1 MSLRILHVTP
11 YFADAWGYGGIP
23 RVATALARELG
34 ARGHAVT
41 VCTTDAADA
50 GARTRPSVT
59 GPTRD
64 RLWNCVD
71 VHTFSNASNTLAYH
85 LQCFLPRRLDA
96 FLARHAREFDIAHL
110 HACRNL
116 PVSIAARRLTAAG
129 VPYVLAP
136 NGTAPRL
143 ERRRAAKWMYDVTV
157 GRGDLQHAAA
167 VLAVSE
173 SERAQLEGFGVPSA
187 RIRVVPN
194 PVDLDTQDGPRPQSF
209 RVRHA
214 LGDGPLVL
222 FLGKV
227 TPRKRVEALVRAFD
241 QLDRPDARLVIAGND
256 MGAMPSVRAEIRR
269 ARLEARTTFTGL
281 LRSADRVEALA
292 AADVV
297 VYASSDEVFG
307 LVAFEALLAGT
318 PVVVAGDSGCGEMVA
333 DTGGGVIVPVGDDA
347 ALSAAIRS
355 ILASPREWRLR
366 AEEAAGRVR
375 ARFGG
380 HVIAERLDA
389 LYHELIVARLD

>member
-1 MSLRILHVTP
+1 MPLRILHVTP

-23 RVATALARELG
+23 RVATTLAKALD

-50 GARTRPSVT
+50 RARARPAVSGAMPRRM
-59 GPTRD
+59 
-64 RLWNCVD
+64 WNCVD
-71 VHTFSNASNTLAYH
+71 VHIFSNASNTLAYH
-85 LQCFLPRRLDA
+85 LQCFLPRGLDR
-96 FLARHAREFDIAHL
+96 FLATHARGFDIAHL

-143 ERRRAAKWMYDVTV
+143 ERRRAAKWVYDLTV
-157 GRGDLQHAAA
+157 GRGDLRHAAA
-167 VLAVSE
+167 VIAVSE
-173 SERAQLEGFGVPSA
+173 SERAQLERAGVPPA
-187 RIRVVPN
+187 RIHLVPN
-194 PVDLDTQDGPRPQSF
+194 PVDLDEHDLPRVQAF
-209 RVRHA
+209 RA
-214 LGDGPLVL
+214 TYGLGDRPVVL

-227 TPRKRVEALVRAFD
+227 TPRKRVDALVRAFA
-241 QLDRPDARLVIAGND
+241 QLDRIDAQLVIAGND
-256 MGAMPSVRAEIRR
+256 MGAMSSVMAEVRR
-269 ARLEARTTFTGL
+269 AGLEARTTFTGL
-281 LRSADRVEALA
+281 LRGVDRVEALA

-297 VYASSDEVFG
+297 VYPSSDEVFG

-318 PVVVAGDSGCGEMVA
+318 PVVVGGDSGCGEIVA
-333 DTGGGVIVPVGDDA
+333 TTGGGVVVGVDDDE
-347 ALSAAIRS
+347 ALREAIRS
-355 ILASPREWRLR
+355 ILTAPREWRQR
-366 AEEAAGRVR
+366 AQDAAGRVR

-389 LYHELIVARLD
+389 LYYEILSRR